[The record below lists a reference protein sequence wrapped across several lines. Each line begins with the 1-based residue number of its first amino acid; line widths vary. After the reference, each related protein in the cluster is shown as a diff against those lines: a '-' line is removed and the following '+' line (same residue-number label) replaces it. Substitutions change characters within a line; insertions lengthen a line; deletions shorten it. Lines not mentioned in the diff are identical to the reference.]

1 MDGIKK
7 KHKKNEEKFLNS
19 QENSMLRYVKKT
31 KTSHG
36 IEHLNTSVDGGSDEN
51 MAENINE
58 QDNENVNVVEDE
70 NDGAKQ

>member
-7 KHKKNEEKFLNS
+7 SRRKKEEKFLNS
-19 QENSMLRYVKKT
+19 QENYMLRYVKKT

-36 IEHLNTSVDGGSDEN
+36 IEHLNTSVGGGSDEN

-58 QDNENVNVVEDE
+58 QDNENVEAQEDE
-70 NDGAKQ
+70 NVNVC